1 MKTKQIINAY
11 CYDKQGHLISSATNN
26 YTKSHPL
33 QAYFA
38 IKVGQPARIYL
49 HAEIAAILKAKG
61 KHIHKIK
68 IERIG
73 RKNTMLP
80 SYPCPI
86 CREAI
91 KAFGIKEIEYKD

>member
-1 MKTKQIINAY
+1 MKSFYLVKAS
-11 CYDKQGHLISSATNN
+11 CLDKKGRLISVATNN
-26 YTKSHPL
+26 YKKSHPL

-38 IKVGQPARIYL
+38 KKVGHNERIYL

-61 KHIHKIK
+61 KEIWKIK

-73 RKNTMLP
+73 KTGKPLS

-91 KAFGIKEIEYKD
+91 KAFGIKQIEYNI